1 MAHTLSLTDGTT
13 TLNLA
18 EATVAGYHFVSY
30 GAPRPN
36 RKLARVSGF
45 PFADGSRTVASSL
58 DDVAAEFVVNIV
70 GTTADNL
77 DARFQT
83 LILMLEAAQ
92 RWEEQR
98 IGSPVRLTFARQGV
112 TQPSYRVVTG
122 VPLMPEPI
130 DTDINWLDL
139 SSIATELTVSFTL
152 TLAPVT
158 HTGAMSSIASAIS
171 VINSPGN
178 NAINTAVVPGD
189 MPAPLAVIVTNTSGV
204 TWSEVWIAELGD
216 APIIHEFD
224 TIVDATASGAGSD
237 EFVVTSGTSLATV
250 TTWAPTTNDPVRA
263 MARIKVTAGT
273 PGLLELRF
281 ALIGGTAG
289 TIFQVATWVAFPG
302 VVNEWALVDLGP
314 LLIPATFTNR
324 ANQDNS
330 SKILLSVEARSRD
343 GSSVTIRADYIEF
356 IPIRSF
362 VKLRAAIADTQK
374 LIYESV
380 ARHDTFVFPL
390 VSPDQY
396 VTSTSAV
403 LVCNAERFGVLHP
416 LTPGDTPP
424 FWIAMHEATRHTAAS
439 DGTVSVQVL
448 PSYSIGLRGAV

>member
-139 SSIATELTVSFTL
+139 
-152 TLAPVT
+152 
-158 HTGAMSSIASAIS
+158 
-171 VINSPGN
+171 
-178 NAINTAVVPGD
+178 
-189 MPAPLAVIVTNTSGV
+189 
-204 TWSEVWIAELGD
+204 
-216 APIIHEFD
+216 
-224 TIVDATASGAGSD
+224 
-237 EFVVTSGTSLATV
+237 
-250 TTWAPTTNDPVRA
+250 
-263 MARIKVTAGT
+263 
-273 PGLLELRF
+273 
-281 ALIGGTAG
+281 
-289 TIFQVATWVAFPG
+289 
-302 VVNEWALVDLGP
+302 
-314 LLIPATFTNR
+314 
-324 ANQDNS
+324 
-330 SKILLSVEARSRD
+330 
-343 GSSVTIRADYIEF
+343 
-356 IPIRSF
+356 
-362 VKLRAAIADTQK
+362 
-374 LIYESV
+374 
-380 ARHDTFVFPL
+380 
-390 VSPDQY
+390 
-396 VTSTSAV
+396 
-403 LVCNAERFGVLHP
+403 
-416 LTPGDTPP
+416 
-424 FWIAMHEATRHTAAS
+424 
-439 DGTVSVQVL
+439 
-448 PSYSIGLRGAV
+448 